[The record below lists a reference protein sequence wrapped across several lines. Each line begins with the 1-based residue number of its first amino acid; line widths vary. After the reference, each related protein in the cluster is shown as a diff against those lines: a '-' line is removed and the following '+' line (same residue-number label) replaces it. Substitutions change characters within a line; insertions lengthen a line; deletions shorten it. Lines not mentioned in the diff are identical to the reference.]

1 MAVKDKNILNRLYFI
16 SGCMF
21 IFAILVL
28 VKLVK
33 TQFVEGDTYRAK
45 GEQRVFKTFD
55 IPANR
60 GNLYDSKG
68 NLLATSVPKYDIRF
82 DAVTVTDKDFRE
94 NINGLSKALS
104 KEFGK
109 SAEYY
114 DDALRRARDNKNRYF
129 LVKRNLGY
137 SQYMRVKKFP
147 LFKYGANRG
156 GLIVEQRT
164 IREHP
169 IGKIAERT
177 VGYERR
183 DDQGYYTRVG
193 LEGAY
198 GPFLRGKE
206 GKRKKQKIAKNQWK
220 PIGDANEV
228 EPQDGFD
235 VISTIDVNV
244 QDITHHAL
252 LAQLEKFEAEH
263 GTVVVME
270 TKTGEIKAISNLGRT
285 KSGKYYEKLNYAVG
299 ESHEPGSTFKLMA
312 MVAALEDKVIDSSYV
327 VDTENGR
334 VRFYDR
340 VVKDSKWGGYG
351 KISAA
356 KAFELSSNT
365 AFAKIIDENYK
376 EDPKKFV
383 NRLMNMGL
391 HKTLGLSI
399 KGEGKP
405 KIPYPG
411 DKDWYGTT
419 LPWMAHGYGVAVT
432 PLQTL
437 AFYNA
442 IANDGEMVKPRFI
455 KEVKAWDKT
464 QEKYDKEVLNPAI
477 CSKETAKIVQEMMK
491 NVVIRG
497 TADNIHTDNFQI
509 AGKTGTCWGNYG
521 KDKEREY
528 ISSFAG
534 YFPAEDPRYS
544 CIVVIHKPNKEKGYY
559 GNIVAAPVFK
569 TIALKVYN
577 DIPVVDEVSADI
589 VESKE
594 ISESYEGYFQK
605 ARKHKTIMPNVK
617 GMPAMDVISLLE
629 NMGLKVEIK
638 GSGTVKSQ
646 SIEPG
651 TKVKNNQTIRI
662 ELS

>member
-1 MAVKDKNILNRLYFI
+1 MGV
-16 SGCMF
+16 
-21 IFAILVL
+21 FAILVM
-28 VKLVK
+28 VKLIN
-33 TQFVEGDTYRAK
+33 TQFVEGEKYIKK
-45 GEQRVFKTFD
+45 GEERVFKTFD
-55 IPANR
+55 ITANR
-60 GNLYDSKG
+60 GNLYDNKG
-68 NLLATSVPKYDIRF
+68 NLLATSVPKFDIRF
-82 DAVTVTDKDFRE
+82 DAVTVSDKNFRE
-94 NINGLSKALS
+94 NIKPLSEALA
-104 KEFGK
+104 KEFDK
-109 SAEYY
+109 PASYF
-114 DDALRRARDNKNRYF
+114 DKRLRTARSNKNRY
-129 LVKRNLGY
+129 LLIKKNMGY
-137 SQYMRVKKFP
+137 SQYIRVKKFP
-147 LFKYGANRG
+147 LFKLGANRG
-156 GLIVEQRT
+156 GIIVEQRT
-164 IREHP
+164 VREHP

-177 VGYERR
+177 VGYERK

-193 LEGAY
+193 LEGAF

-228 EPQDGFD
+228 EPQDGYD

-351 KISAA
+351 KISMA

-365 AFAKIIDENYK
+365 AFAKMVNENYK
-376 EDPKKFV
+376 HDPKKFV

-391 HKTLGLSI
+391 HEPLGLTI

-411 DKDWYGTT
+411 DEDWYGTT
-419 LPWMAHGYGVAVT
+419 LPWMAHGYGVSLT

-455 KEVKAWDKT
+455 KEVKAWDKVV
-464 QEKYDKEVLNPAI
+464 EKYDKEVINPTV
-477 CSKETAKIVQEMMK
+477 CSKQTAQIVKEMMK
-491 NVVIRG
+491 NVVVRG
-497 TADNIHTDNFQI
+497 TADNVQTDNFQI
-509 AGKTGTCWGNYG
+509 AGKTGTCWGSYG
-521 KDKEREY
+521 KEREY
-528 ISSFAG
+528 IASFAG

-559 GNIVAAPVFK
+559 GNVVAAPVFK

-577 DIPVVDEVSADI
+577 DIPVVDEVSKISATNKK
-589 VESKE
+589 VEKN
-594 ISESYEGYFQK
+594 YEHYYRTAQK
-605 ARKHKTIMPNVK
+605 YKTIMPNVE

-629 NMGLKVEIK
+629 NMGLRVEIK
-638 GSGTVKSQ
+638 GIGRVKKQ
-646 SIEPG
+646 SIAPG
-651 TKVKNNQTIRI
+651 TKVKPKQTIRL

>member
-1 MAVKDKNILNRLYFI
+1 
-16 SGCMF
+16 MF
-21 IFAILVL
+21 IFAILVV

-33 TQFVEGDTYRAK
+33 TQFVEGDMYRAK

-94 NINGLSKALS
+94 NINELSKALS
-104 KEFGK
+104 EEFGK
-109 SAEYY
+109 SPEHY
-114 DDALRRARDNKNRYF
+114 DDVLRRARDNKNRYF
-129 LVKRNLGY
+129 LVRRNLGY
-137 SQYMRVKKFP
+137 SQYMRVKSFP

-228 EPQDGFD
+228 EPLDGYD

-270 TKTGEIKAISNLGRT
+270 TRTGEIKAISNLGRT

-312 MVAALEDKVIDSSYV
+312 MVAALEDRVIDSSYV

-334 VRFYDR
+334 VKFYDR

-376 EDPKKFV
+376 NDPKKFV

-419 LPWMAHGYGVAVT
+419 LPWMAHGYGVAIT

-442 IANDGEMVKPRFI
+442 IANNGEMVKPRFI
-455 KEVKAWDKT
+455 KEVKAWDRTK
-464 QEKYDKEVLNPAI
+464 ERFDKEVLNPAI

-497 TADNIHTDNFQI
+497 TADNIQTENFQI

-521 KDKEREY
+521 KAKEREY

-569 TIALKVYN
+569 KIALKVYN
-577 DIPVVDEVSADI
+577 DIPVVDEVSPEI

-594 ISESYEGYFQK
+594 ISESYEEYFQK
-605 ARKHKTIMPNVK
+605 ARKYKTIMPNLK

-629 NMGLKVEIK
+629 NMGLKVEVK
-638 GSGTVKSQ
+638 GSGKVKSQ

-651 TKVKNNQTIRI
+651 TKVQTNQTIRI

>member
-1 MAVKDKNILNRLYFI
+1 
-16 SGCMF
+16 MF
-21 IFAILVL
+21 IFAILVV
-28 VKLVK
+28 VKLAK
-33 TQFVEGDTYRAK
+33 TQFVEGDMYRAK
-45 GEQRVFKTFD
+45 GEERVFKTFD

-94 NINGLSKALS
+94 NIAALSKALS
-104 KEFGK
+104 QEFGK
-109 SAEYY
+109 SAEHY
-114 DDALRRARDNKNRYF
+114 DDVLRRARDNKNRYF
-129 LVKRNLGY
+129 LIRRNLGY
-137 SQYMRVKKFP
+137 SQYVRVKNFP
-147 LFKYGANRG
+147 LLKYGANRG

-228 EPQDGFD
+228 EPQDGYD

-252 LAQLEKFEAEH
+252 LAQLERFEAEH

-270 TKTGEIKAISNLGRT
+270 TRTGEIKAISNLGRT

-334 VRFYDR
+334 VKFYDR

-365 AFAKIIDENYK
+365 AFAKIIDEHYK
-376 EDPKKFV
+376 DDPKKFV

-419 LPWMAHGYGVAVT
+419 LPWMAHGYGVALT

-455 KEVKAWDKT
+455 KEVKAWDRTK
-464 QEKYDKEVLNPAI
+464 ERFDKEVLNPAI
-477 CSKETAKIVQEMMK
+477 CSKETAKVVQEMMK

-497 TADNIHTDNFQI
+497 TADNIHTENFQI

-577 DIPVVDEVSADI
+577 DIPVVDEVSPNI

-594 ISESYEGYFQK
+594 ISESYDEYFQK
-605 ARKHKTIMPNVK
+605 ARKYKTIMPNLK

-629 NMGLKVEIK
+629 NMGLKVEVK
-638 GSGTVKSQ
+638 GSGKVKSQ

-651 TKVKNNQTIRI
+651 TKVQTNQTIRI

>member
-1 MAVKDKNILNRLYFI
+1 MLV
-16 SGCMF
+16 
-21 IFAILVL
+21 FAIV
-28 VKLVK
+28 VVAKLINI
-33 TQFVEGDTYRAK
+33 QFVEGDQYRQKAQ
-45 GEQRVFKTFD
+45 ERVFRTFD

-68 NLLATSVPKYDIRF
+68 NLLATSVTKYDIRF
-82 DAVTVTDKDFRE
+82 DAVTVTDKDFRDHIKPLCE
-94 NINGLSKALS
+94 ALS
-104 KEFGK
+104 QEFGK
-109 SAEYY
+109 PVSYY
-114 DDALRRARDNKNRYF
+114 DKLIRTARGNKNRY
-129 LVKRNLGY
+129 LLIRRNLGY
-137 SQYMRVKKFP
+137 SQYMRVKEFP
-147 LFKYGANRG
+147 LFELGANRG
-156 GLIVEQRT
+156 GFIVEQRT
-164 IREHP
+164 VREHP

-183 DDQGYYTRVG
+183 DENGYYTRVG

-235 VISTIDVNV
+235 VISTIDVNI
-244 QDITHHAL
+244 QDIAHHAL
-252 LAQLEKFEAEH
+252 LAQLEKYEAEH

-270 TKTGEIKAISNLGRT
+270 MKTGEIKAISNLGRT
-285 KSGKYYEKLNYAVG
+285 QKRKYYEKLNYAVG
-299 ESHEPGSTFKLMA
+299 ESHEPGSTFKLMT
-312 MVAALEDKVIDSSYV
+312 MVAALEDRVIDSSYV

-334 VRFYDR
+334 VKFYDR
-340 VVKDSKWGGYG
+340 VVKDSRWGGYG

-365 AFAKIIDENYK
+365 AFAKIVNEKYK
-376 EDPKKFV
+376 DNPRKFV
-383 NRLMNMGL
+383 DRLINMGL
-391 HKTLGLSI
+391 AETLGLSI
-399 KGEGKP
+399 KGEGVP

-411 DKDWYGTT
+411 DDDWYGTT
-419 LPWMAHGYGVAVT
+419 LPWMAHGYGVSLT

-455 KEVKAWDKT
+455 KEVKTWDKT
-464 QEKYDKEVLNPAI
+464 RERFEKEILNPTI

-491 NVVIRG
+491 NVVKRG
-497 TADNIHTDNFQI
+497 TAGNIRTDNFEI

-534 YFPAEDPRYS
+534 YFPADQPVYS
-544 CIVVIHKPNKEKGYY
+544 SIVVIHNPDTKKGYY
-559 GNIVAAPVFK
+559 GSEVAAPVFK
-569 TIALKVYN
+569 TIATKIYN
-577 DIPVVDEVSADI
+577 DIPVIDEVSKVT
-589 VESKE
+589 VESKFVKK
-594 ISESYEGYFQK
+594 SYDNYYQK
-605 ARKHKTIMPNVK
+605 VQKYKTIMPDVT

-629 NMGLKVEIK
+629 NMGLNVKVK
-638 GSGTVKSQ
+638 GSGSVKKQ
-646 SIEPG
+646 SVAPG
-651 TKVKNNQTIRI
+651 TKVKKNQTISL

>member
-1 MAVKDKNILNRLYFI
+1 
-16 SGCMF
+16 MF
-21 IFAILVL
+21 IFAILVV

-33 TQFVEGDTYRAK
+33 TQFVEGDMYRAK
-45 GEQRVFKTFD
+45 GEKRVFKTFD

-94 NINGLSKALS
+94 NINELSKALS
-104 KEFGK
+104 EEFGK
-109 SAEYY
+109 SSEHY
-114 DDALRRARDNKNRYF
+114 DDVLRRARDNKNRYF
-129 LVKRNLGY
+129 LVRRNLGY
-137 SQYMRVKKFP
+137 SQYMRVKNFP
-147 LFKYGANRG
+147 LFKYGSNRG

-228 EPQDGFD
+228 EPLDGYD

-270 TKTGEIKAISNLGRT
+270 TRTGEIKAISNLGRT

-312 MVAALEDKVIDSSYV
+312 MVAALEDRVIDSSYV

-334 VRFYDR
+334 VKFYDR

-376 EDPKKFV
+376 NDPKKFV

-405 KIPYPG
+405 IIPYPG

-419 LPWMAHGYGVAVT
+419 LPWMAHGYGVAIT

-442 IANDGEMVKPRFI
+442 IANNGEMVKPRFI
-455 KEVKAWDKT
+455 KEVKAWDRTK
-464 QEKYDKEVLNPAI
+464 EKFDKEVLNPAI

-497 TADNIHTDNFQI
+497 TADNIHTENFQI

-521 KDKEREY
+521 KAKEREY

-577 DIPVVDEVSADI
+577 DIPVVDEVSPDI

-605 ARKHKTIMPNVK
+605 ARKYKTIMPNLK

-629 NMGLKVEIK
+629 NMGLKVEVK
-638 GSGTVKSQ
+638 GSGKVKSQ

-651 TKVKNNQTIRI
+651 TKVQTNQIIRI

>member
-1 MAVKDKNILNRLYFI
+1 M
-16 SGCMF
+16 
-21 IFAILVL
+21 L

-94 NINGLSKALS
+94 NINELSKALS

-109 SAEYY
+109 SPEYY
-114 DDALRRARDNKNRYF
+114 DDVLRRARDNKNRYF

-589 VESKE
+589 AESKE

>member
-1 MAVKDKNILNRLYFI
+1 
-16 SGCMF
+16 MF
-21 IFAILVL
+21 IFAILVV
-28 VKLVK
+28 VKLAK
-33 TQFVEGDTYRAK
+33 TQFVEGDMYRAK

-94 NINGLSKALS
+94 NITELSKALS

-109 SAEYY
+109 SAEHY
-114 DDALRRARDNKNRYF
+114 DDVLRRARDNKNRYF
-129 LVKRNLGY
+129 LIQRNLGY
-137 SQYMRVKKFP
+137 SQYIRVKNFP
-147 LFKYGANRG
+147 LLKYGANRG

-228 EPQDGFD
+228 EPQDGYD

-334 VRFYDR
+334 VKFYDR

-376 EDPKKFV
+376 NDPKKFV

-419 LPWMAHGYGVAVT
+419 LPWMAHGYGVAIT

-442 IANDGEMVKPRFI
+442 IANNGQMVKPRFI
-455 KEVKAWDKT
+455 KEVKAWDRTK
-464 QEKYDKEVLNPAI
+464 EKFDKEVLNPAI

-497 TADNIHTDNFQI
+497 TADNIQTENFQI

-521 KDKEREY
+521 KAKEREY

-577 DIPVVDEVSADI
+577 DIPVVDEVSPNI

-594 ISESYEGYFQK
+594 IEKSYEEYFQK
-605 ARKHKTIMPNVK
+605 ARKYKTIMPNLK

-629 NMGLKVEIK
+629 NMGLKVEVK
-638 GSGTVKSQ
+638 GSGKVKSQ

-651 TKVKNNQTIRI
+651 TKVQTNQTIRI

>member
-1 MAVKDKNILNRLYFI
+1 LAVKEKNILNRLYVIAAF
-16 SGCMF
+16 MF
-21 IFAILVL
+21 VFAILVMI
-28 VKLVK
+28 KLVK
-33 TQFVEGDTYRAK
+33 IQFVEGDSYRKKAQ
-45 GEQRVFKTFD
+45 ERVFKTFD

-68 NLLATSVPKYDIRF
+68 NLLATSVPKYTIRF
-82 DAVTVTDKDFRE
+82 DALTVTDKDFRE
-94 NINGLSKALS
+94 HVKPLCKSLS

-109 SAEYY
+109 SSEYY
-114 DDALRRARDNKNRYF
+114 DKLIRTARANKNRYV
-129 LVKRNLGY
+129 LIRRNIGY
-137 SQYMRVKKFP
+137 SQYMRVKQFP
-147 LFKYGANRG
+147 LFQFGANRG
-156 GLIVEQRT
+156 GLIVEQTT

-183 DDQGYYTRVG
+183 DEKGYYTRVG

-228 EPQDGFD
+228 EPLDGYD
-235 VISTIDVNV
+235 VVSTIDVNI
-244 QDITHHAL
+244 QDIAHHAL
-252 LAQLEKFEAEH
+252 LGQLEKFEAEH
-263 GTVVVME
+263 GTLVVME
-270 TKTGEIKAISNLGRT
+270 AKTGEIKAISNLGRT
-285 KSGKYYEKLNYAVG
+285 KAGKYYEKLNYAVG
-299 ESHEPGSTFKLMA
+299 ESHEPGSTFKLMTI
-312 MVAALEDKVIDSSYV
+312 VAALEDRVIDSSYV

-334 VRFYDR
+334 VKFYDR
-340 VVKDSKWGGYG
+340 IVKDSRWGGYG

-356 KAFELSSNT
+356 KAFEISSNT
-365 AFAKIIDENYK
+365 AFAKMINKNYK
-376 EDPKKFV
+376 NDPRKFV
-383 NRLMNMGL
+383 DRLINMGL
-391 HKTLGLSI
+391 GETLGLAI
-399 KGEGKP
+399 KGEGVP

-419 LPWMAHGYGVAVT
+419 LPWMAHGYGVALT

-455 KEVKAWDKT
+455 KEVKTWDKT
-464 QEKYDKEVLNPAI
+464 RERFNKEIINPTI
-477 CSKETAKIVQEMMK
+477 CSKKTARIVKRMME
-491 NVVIRG
+491 NVVKKG
-497 TADNIHTDNFQI
+497 TAENINTANFQI

-521 KDKEREY
+521 ADKEREY

-534 YFPAEDPRYS
+534 YFPANNPLYS

-559 GNIVAAPVFK
+559 GNEVAAPVFK
-569 TIALKVYN
+569 TVATKIYN
-577 DIPVVDEVSADI
+577 DIPVIDEVSYNIAENDR
-589 VESKE
+589 VVK
-594 ISESYEGYFQK
+594 SYNNYYQK
-605 ARKHKTIMPNVK
+605 AQKYKTIMPNVK

-629 NMGLKVEIK
+629 NMGLNVELKGAGKVN
-638 GSGTVKSQ
+638 TQ
-646 SIEPG
+646 SIAPG
-651 TKVKNNQTIRI
+651 TKVKENQTVRL

>member
-33 TQFVEGDTYRAK
+33 TQFVEGDMYRAK
-45 GEQRVFKTFD
+45 AEERVFRTFD

-94 NINGLSKALS
+94 NIKELSNALA

-109 SAEYY
+109 SSEHY
-114 DDALRRARDNKNRYF
+114 DNKLRRARDNKNRYF
-129 LVKRNLGY
+129 LIKRNLGY
-137 SQYMRVKKFP
+137 SQYIRVKSFP
-147 LFKYGANRG
+147 LFKYGSNRG

-177 VGYERR
+177 VGYERQ
-183 DDQGYYTRVG
+183 DAQGYYTRVG

-228 EPQDGFD
+228 EPQDGYD

-252 LAQLEKFEAEH
+252 LAQLERFEAEH

-270 TKTGEIKAISNLGRT
+270 TRTGEIKAISNLGRT

-312 MVAALEDKVIDSSYV
+312 MVAALEDKVIDSSYI

-334 VRFYDR
+334 VKFYDR

-376 EDPKKFV
+376 NNPKKFV

-464 QEKYDKEVLNPAI
+464 KERFDKEVINSAI

-491 NVVIRG
+491 NVVVRG
-497 TADNIHTDNFQI
+497 TADNIHTESFQI

-534 YFPAEDPRYS
+534 YFPADDPRYS

-577 DIPVVDEVSADI
+577 DIPVIDEVSADI

-594 ISESYEGYFQK
+594 ISESYEEYFQK
-605 ARKHKTIMPNVK
+605 ARKYKTIMPDLK

-629 NMGLKVEIK
+629 NMGLKVEVK
-638 GSGTVKSQ
+638 GSGKVKSQ

-651 TKVKNNQTIRI
+651 AKVKTNQTIRI

>member
-94 NINGLSKALS
+94 NINELSKALS

-109 SAEYY
+109 SPEYY
-114 DDALRRARDNKNRYF
+114 DDVLRRARDNKNRYF

-589 VESKE
+589 AESKE

>member
-1 MAVKDKNILNRLYFI
+1 MAIKDKNILTRLYFI
-16 SGCMF
+16 AGCMF
-21 IFAILVL
+21 IFAIAIVI
-28 VKLVK
+28 KLVD
-33 TQFVEGDTYRAK
+33 TQFVEGDMYRTK
-45 GEQRVFKTFD
+45 GEKRVFKTFD

-82 DAVTVTDKDFRE
+82 DAVTPTNKDFRE
-94 NINGLSKALS
+94 NIAQLCDALS
-104 KEFGK
+104 KEFK
-109 SAEYY
+109 KPASYFEQKLKA
-114 DDALRRARDNKNRYF
+114 ARSNKNRYF
-129 LVKRNLGY
+129 LVKRNMGY
-137 SQYMRVKKFP
+137 SQYMRVKNFP
-147 LFKYGANRG
+147 LFTYGANRG

-164 IREHP
+164 VREHP

-177 VGYERR
+177 VGYERK

-220 PIGDANEV
+220 PLGDANEV
-228 EPQDGFD
+228 EPLDGYD

-252 LAQLEKFEAEH
+252 LAQLEKFGAAH

-270 TKTGEIKAISNLGRT
+270 TRTGEIKAISNLGRT

-334 VRFYDR
+334 VKFYDR
-340 VVKDSKWGGYG
+340 VVRDSKWGGYG

-356 KAFELSSNT
+356 RAFEVSSNT
-365 AFAKIIDENYK
+365 AFAKIIYDNYK
-376 EDPKKFV
+376 DNPKKFV

-419 LPWMAHGYGVAVT
+419 LPWMAHGYGVSFT

-455 KEVKAWDKT
+455 KEVRAWDKT
-464 QEKYDKEVLNPAI
+464 VDRFDKEVLNPAI
-477 CSKETAKIVQEMMK
+477 CSKATAKAVQEMMK
-491 NVVIRG
+491 NVVVRG
-497 TADNIHTDNFQI
+497 TADNIHTDSFQI

-534 YFPAEDPRYS
+534 YFPADNPRYS

-577 DIPVVDEVSADI
+577 DIPVIDEVSVTVTENKNVKD
-589 VESKE
+589 
-594 ISESYEGYFQK
+594 SYKGYYQK
-605 ARKHKTIMPNVK
+605 LQKYKTVMPNVK

-629 NMGLKVEIK
+629 NLGLKVEIK
-638 GSGTVKSQ
+638 GIGKVKKQ

-651 TKVKNNQTIRI
+651 SKIKNNQTVRL

>member
-16 SGCMF
+16 AGCMF
-21 IFAILVL
+21 IFAILVV
-28 VKLVK
+28 VKLAK
-33 TQFVEGDTYRAK
+33 TQFVEGDMYRAK

-94 NINGLSKALS
+94 NITELSKALS

-109 SAEYY
+109 SAEHY
-114 DDALRRARDNKNRYF
+114 DDVLRRARDNKNRYF
-129 LVKRNLGY
+129 LIQRNLGY
-137 SQYMRVKKFP
+137 SQYMRVKNFP
-147 LFKYGANRG
+147 LLKYGANRG

-198 GPFLRGKE
+198 GPFLRGKD
-206 GKRKKQKIAKNQWK
+206 GIRRKQKIAKNQWK

-228 EPQDGFD
+228 EPQDGYD

-252 LAQLEKFEAEH
+252 LAQLERFEAEH

-270 TKTGEIKAISNLGRT
+270 TRTGEIKAISNLGRT

-334 VRFYDR
+334 VKFYDR

-376 EDPKKFV
+376 NDPKKFV

-419 LPWMAHGYGVAVT
+419 LPWMAHGYGVAIT

-442 IANDGEMVKPRFI
+442 IANNGEMVKPRFI

-464 QEKYDKEVLNPAI
+464 KERFDKEVLNPAI

-497 TADNIHTDNFQI
+497 TADNIQTENFQI

-521 KDKEREY
+521 KAKEREY

-577 DIPVVDEVSADI
+577 DIPVVDEVSPNI

-594 ISESYEGYFQK
+594 IAKSYEEYFQK
-605 ARKHKTIMPNVK
+605 ARKYKTIMPNLK

-629 NMGLKVEIK
+629 NMGLKVEVK
-638 GSGTVKSQ
+638 GSGKVKSQ

-651 TKVKNNQTIRI
+651 TKVQTNQTIRI